1 MRRTEGI
8 MAARAPLS
16 ASEKYRD
23 DHTALMSAALDGQT
37 ERVRAFLSRGADV
50 NAKDG
55 EGRTPLMF
63 AVINMHYETV
73 NVLLDY
79 GADVNARANDG
90 GTALVLAA
98 LCGDPR
104 IVRALLNRG
113 ADTNAKFIRT
123 NVNAMMLAVKHGY
136 TEIVRLLKQA
146 GSS

>member
-1 MRRTEGI
+1 
-8 MAARAPLS
+8 
-16 ASEKYRD
+16 
-23 DHTALMSAALDGQT
+23 MSAALEGRT
-37 ERVRAFLSRGADV
+37 EKVRAFLSRGADV

-55 EGRTPLMF
+55 DGRTPLMF

-98 LCGDPR
+98 SCGDPR

-113 ADTNAKFIRT
+113 ADTNAKFVQT
-123 NVNAMMLAVKHGY
+123 NVNAMMLAVKYGY
-136 TEIVRLLKQA
+136 AEIIRLLKQA